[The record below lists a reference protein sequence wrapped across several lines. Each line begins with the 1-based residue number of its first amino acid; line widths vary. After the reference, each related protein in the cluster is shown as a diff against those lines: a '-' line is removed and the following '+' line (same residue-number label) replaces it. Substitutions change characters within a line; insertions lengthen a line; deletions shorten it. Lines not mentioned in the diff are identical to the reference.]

1 MTYSEIKPISLTDGK
16 HVKKSPVSNKQQ
28 RMNKQFKRIMMFLA
42 GAAVIGFF
50 LGCIVASAVTAHI
63 NGNKALSDV
72 GGTSYQ
78 AEDESV
84 IYTVYG
90 AYDDRCFTSEI
101 SLDWTPGDVD
111 FKPLDCPLD
120 SDLQEFTYYLCKG
133 YNIDFPLVMA
143 LMSCESNFTASAVSP
158 TNDYGLMQIN
168 QVNHDELNRILG
180 VTDFL
185 DPYQNIRAG
194 CFTLRKLF
202 EKYQDPN
209 LVLMAYNLG
218 ETGAANLWKQGVYS
232 TSYTDKII
240 TLQKQ
245 YTLELG

>member
-1 MTYSEIKPISLTDGK
+1 MNYSKNLRK
-16 HVKKSPVSNKQQ
+16 AA
-28 RMNKQFKRIMMFLA
+28 MAKRIIA
-42 GAAVIGFF
+42 SWVVVAVVFS
-50 LGCIVASAVTAHI
+50 L
-63 NGNKALSDV
+63 V
-72 GGTSYQ
+72 GGLSGYALKTHITAKDREKEEIHTSEQ
-78 AEDESV
+78 LSTE
-84 IYTVYG
+84 TLVYG

-101 SLDWTPGDVD
+101 SLDWTPGDMD

-202 EKYQDPN
+202 EKYQNPN

>member
-1 MTYSEIKPISLTDGK
+1 
-16 HVKKSPVSNKQQ
+16 
-28 RMNKQFKRIMMFLA
+28 
-42 GAAVIGFF
+42 
-50 LGCIVASAVTAHI
+50 
-63 NGNKALSDV
+63 
-72 GGTSYQ
+72 
-78 AEDESV
+78 
-84 IYTVYG
+84 
-90 AYDDRCFTSEI
+90 
-101 SLDWTPGDVD
+101 
-111 FKPLDCPLD
+111 
-120 SDLQEFTYYLCKG
+120 
-133 YNIDFPLVMA
+133 
-143 LMSCESNFTASAVSP
+143 MSCESNFTASAVSP

-168 QVNHDELNRILG
+168 QVNHDELTQILG